1 MEIEIEREIFAK
13 EREIFAKEREIFF
26 RPEFNYE

>member
-1 MEIEIEREIFAK
+1 MEIEIKREIFAK